1 MSDVLQTA
9 LPQNQ
14 QAAPAT
20 PQKTGG
26 VGAMVG
32 TIIIVVL
39 FLFGALYFWGEY
51 LNARNTSEPLP
62 LIPGDPS
69 SVQL

>member
-1 MSDVLQTA
+1 
-9 LPQNQ
+9 
-14 QAAPAT
+14 
-20 PQKTGG
+20 
-26 VGAMVG
+26 MVG